1 VRAVRDR
8 AAARQEIAE
17 RDVYGGVV
25 LGEQGVR
32 ELLIASAA
40 NNGVANFLRRTLGR
54 ATPDGVPR
62 ITDVRPLP
70 EADATGVDIAARAAS
85 MSGDPSQRT
94 WSGPRTE

>member
-17 RDVYGGVV
+17 RDVYGAVV

-40 NNGVANFLRRTLGR
+40 NNGVANFC
-54 ATPDGVPR
+54 
-62 ITDVRPLP
+62 
-70 EADATGVDIAARAAS
+70 AARS
-85 MSGDPSQRT
+85 VGRHRT
-94 WSGPRTE
+94 ACRALRT